1 MEIPSENIKPQDWES
16 LVDRFLETKGNM
28 AEFCRQNNL
37 EYDNFRTYKIRLEAK
52 RLRKVRAGF
61 AKIET
66 AALASIMKQTKPTVQ
81 PPDPEWLAMFI
92 RNLLGLK

>member
-1 MEIPSENIKPQDWES
+1 MEIPNENIKAQDWES

-52 RLRKVRAGF
+52 RLRKARAGF

-66 AALASIMKQTKPTVQ
+66 AASAPVIKQTKTAVQ
-81 PPDPEWLAMFI
+81 LPDPEWLAVFV
-92 RNLLGLK
+92 RNFLGLK